1 MTALRDDIRI
11 LARGLGIDLVGFA
24 ALDGPAPGAGRLAG
38 WLAGGRHATMHWMAR
53 DPGRRA
59 DPRLLLEGAKT
70 IVCAAMNYHTPARHA
85 GVAAEGKI
93 SRYAW
98 GDDYHDVLGKR
109 LGRLLDLIRE
119 RHPAVHGKVYV
130 DTGPVMEKAWAQQ
143 SGIGWQGKHTNL
155 ISQEIG
161 SWFFLGEIIIDAEVE
176 PDVPET
182 DHCGN
187 CTLCIEACPT
197 GAITGPYVLD
207 AGLCISYLTIEH
219 RGPLPPGLKDR
230 LDGWLFGCD
239 VCQDVCPWNARA
251 VPSAE
256 LSFAPR
262 GGRVARDPAA
272 VLGMTEEEFRT
283 EFTKSP
289 VRRAKYD
296 GLRRNAEAL
305 IGARAENRTNDDH
318 GPNA

>member
-1 MTALRDDIRI
+1 MNLRDDIRT

-24 ALDGPAPGAGRLAG
+24 ALDGPAQGAERLAA
-38 WLAGGRHATMHWMAR
+38 WLAEGRHATMEWMSR
-53 DPGRRA
+53 DPERRA
-59 DPRLLLEGAKT
+59 DPRLLLDGAKT
-70 IVCAAMNYHTPARHA
+70 IICAGMNYHTPARHA
-85 GVAAEGKI
+85 GVPAEGKI

-98 GDDYHDVLGKR
+98 GDDYHRVLGAR
-109 LGRLLDLIRE
+109 LESLLASIRE
-119 RHPAVHGKVYV
+119 RHPSINGKVYV

-143 SGIGWQGKHTNL
+143 AGIGWQGKHTNI

-161 SWFFLGEIIIDAEVE
+161 SWLFLGEIIIDAEVE
-176 PDVPET
+176 PDAPET

-219 RGPLPPGLKDR
+219 RGPLPAGTEGL

-251 VPSAE
+251 PVTSEA
-256 LSFAPR
+256 SFAPR
-262 GGRVARDPAA
+262 GGKVARDPAE
-272 VLGMTEEEFRT
+272 VLAMTEDEFRK

-305 IGARAENRTNDDH
+305 LGARAAHQTNDNH
-318 GPNA
+318 GQGT